1 MLPAT
6 VTTMLV
12 DRILAP
18 NPGPYTGP
26 GTNTYV
32 ISSAGCAVVL
42 DPGPV
47 IDAHVAAIER
57 VAGQFEVL
65 SVLVTH
71 THPDHAPAANL
82 LGSRFEVP
90 VLGYAPG
97 PEFEPTSTLADG
109 DIVEVGE
116 LLLTAVH
123 TPGHTD
129 DHLCYRIAD
138 VVFTGDHIMGGSTV
152 IIEDAA
158 AYMKSLEKVRDLRP
172 AHLYPG
178 HGPEFD
184 DASAAITE
192 YINHRLERERQ
203 IVEAIRKGAATVADI
218 VRVVYVEIDDALVPA
233 AAFQVRTQLEKLVS
247 DGRVTWLRG
256 TADEDE
262 IVHLVE
268 ETRP

>member
-1 MLPAT
+1 MR
-6 VTTMLV
+6 V
-12 DRILAP
+12 DVVLAP

-32 ISSAGCAVVL
+32 ISSEGSAVIL

-47 IDAHVAAIER
+47 IDSHVAAIER
-57 VAGQFEVL
+57 AVDRYDVL

-82 LGSRFEVP
+82 LGRRIGVP
-90 VLGYAPG
+90 VLGFAPG
-97 PEFEPTSTLADG
+97 PEFEPTSTLSDG
-109 DIVEVGE
+109 DVVEVGDA
-116 LLLTAVH
+116 LLTAVH

-152 IIEDAA
+152 IIEDTA
-158 AYMKSLEKVRDLRP
+158 AYMRSLEKVRGLRP

-178 HGPEFD
+178 HGPEID

-192 YINHRLERERQ
+192 YINHRIERERQ
-203 IVEAIRKGAATVADI
+203 VVDAIRKGASTVVDI
-218 VRVVYVEIDDALVPA
+218 VRVVYGDVDEALVPA
-233 AAFQVRTQLEKLVS
+233 AEIQVRSQLQKLTSESRVS
-247 DGRVTWLRG
+247 YRRG
-256 TADEDE
+256 ADEDE
-262 IVHLVE
+262 TIQLVE
-268 ETRP
+268 DSRS